1 MPQRTD
7 SGRALFIPHHELKML
22 PDSIHK
28 TFIFS
33 KDSFINTSLVAEGS
47 GDPGYEIRSTV
58 TPRSTKTRV
67 IRNATDVVTL
77 TKREWPR
84 SNTLA
89 FSGCSEMK
97 MKNWLRDGSF
107 TALQSISDPSP
118 TRYVWKTDAELGEL
132 TLVRADTP
140 DSTAPLAIF
149 RFAVHGRRSPT
160 LHLTHEAEYFEDA
173 IVASLLVIAHGIRIK
188 TERQANRMAPDAL
201 RMQPTTFG
209 S

>member
-77 TKREWPR
+77 TRREWPR

-107 TALQSISDPSP
+107 TALWVAACGTNFADPRFLQAKHFRSLSYPICLENWCWAWWAYGKSP
-118 TRYVWKTDAELGEL
+118 FVKT
-132 TLVRADTP
+132 
-140 DSTAPLAIF
+140 
-149 RFAVHGRRSPT
+149 
-160 LHLTHEAEYFEDA
+160 
-173 IVASLLVIAHGIRIK
+173 IK
-188 TERQANRMAPDAL
+188 CYL
-201 RMQPTTFG
+201 
-209 S
+209 